1 VPKDRKYRILSACAG
16 FVLFLGLLLFLV
28 VLFAPEDYYEL
39 QVDREGEG
47 FVFPDTGILLFVPGT
62 TVNLSAEPLADT
74 NQGFVRWSGDA
85 GGTDDAVKVT
95 MDRHKKVTAVFGDE
109 PAAGQEFKT
118 LTIAVSGAGRG
129 TTQPGPGMYRHLSG
143 KEVLVQA
150 LPGEGGY
157 FAGWQVIFPE
167 RELSVVPDFFHRYG
181 LSMHEDVV
189 LVARFHS
196 RGYDVVL
203 ETEGSGIIVP
213 GPGRYAVAE
222 GVAMEVK
229 AFPDPGH
236 RLLHWDNGAGM
247 VLQEPEDEL
256 NVHVL
261 KIEGATGTCRAVFE
275 KAERRIRVQRVTQG
289 DAKGRVIPE
298 AISENAEH
306 SVAYGQIVELHA
318 LPENDRTA
326 FAGWA
331 GDLPADFSNTQYLS
345 PKLNMIM
352 TEDRDITANF
362 MEAETKL
369 AFEAVVDGTQDER
382 ATALLTPAPGVYGFV
397 RNEAAGMEL
406 RAALVA
412 GQPLAFERWEGDI
425 PEGANP
431 GDFKLYLPMDRNRR
445 VTAQFVEREA
455 HPMVLRHTGNG
466 QGVTVPAPG
475 RYAVSPGRILL
486 LEAVPQQEG
495 AFGGWRLRSADGR
508 DTLSIENPMQWPV
521 HQAVEI
527 EAFFGRTRCA
537 VSISATD
544 EKAELRPPRG
554 EYWLAKDADIFLEA
568 VPPAGVYFHHWESSR
583 GEIVSE
589 TPLAHFKIMGDEGYR
604 AVFGPPFCA
613 LQLVTAGEGTG
624 KVEADIGHLDRIE
637 EGASVRLVAHAA
649 PDAVFSHWE
658 ADFPDGRN
666 ETLPEITVVMD
677 KSKEVTAHF
686 DRADCQLTI
695 MTTGLENTE
704 KAVVQ
709 PGVGVTGYRGG
720 SRVPLAAYPPEGG
733 NIAFLGWKGD
743 ITSPN
748 PEHTLVMDRSRQVT
762 AVFGPA
768 VRPGTAVLN
777 LMPPA
782 GTGRGRTHPLAPGKY
797 SFKEDAE
804 ILLSFLLG
812 EQDYFGGWSHDYEGD
827 IRYFSLPVR
836 MDGDKALGPKTAAA
850 GSTLVL
856 MLDTA
861 EAGVTQPPPGVYRL
875 AEGMKV
881 TLNAVRTDDDYV
893 FLGWHAPGGNLL
905 SSSVRFTITVSSAS
919 PRMELIAVF
928 RPYQAPPELVLC
940 NDYGAIR

>member
-1 VPKDRKYRILSACAG
+1 VPKNRKYRILSACVG
-16 FVLFLGLLLFLV
+16 FVLFLGLLLFSV

-47 FVFPDTGILLFVPGT
+47 FVFPDTGSLLFVPGT

-74 NQGFVRWSGDA
+74 NQGFVCWSGDA
-85 GGTDDAVKVT
+85 GGTDDAVTVT
-95 MDRHKKVTAVFGDE
+95 MDRHKKVTAVFGEE

-157 FAGWQVIFPE
+157 FEGWQVIFPE
-167 RELSVVPDFFHRYG
+167 RELSVVPDSFHRYG
-181 LSMHEDVV
+181 LSMDEDVV

-196 RGYDVVL
+196 RGYDVAL

-222 GVAMEVK
+222 GIAMEVK

-236 RLLHWDNGAGM
+236 RLLHWDNGAGV

-261 KIEGATGTCRAVFE
+261 KIEGASGTYRAVFE
-275 KAERRIRVQRVTQG
+275 KAERRIRVHRVTHG

-298 AISENAEH
+298 SISEKAEH
-306 SVAYGQIVELHA
+306 SVAYGQVVELHA

-326 FAGWA
+326 FAGWT
-331 GDLPADFSNTQYLS
+331 GDLPESFSNTQCLS
-345 PKLNMIM
+345 PSLQLVMM
-352 TEDRDITANF
+352 EDRDISAAF
-362 MEAETKL
+362 IEAETAL
-369 AFEAVVDGTQDER
+369 NLELSVDGRQDER
-382 ATALLTPAPGVYGFV
+382 AASLLTPAPGRYGFV
-397 RNEAAGMEL
+397 RNEAAGMEV
-406 RAALVA
+406 RAALA
-412 GQPLAFERWEGDI
+412 QGQPLAFTRWEGDL
-425 PEGANP
+425 PEGADP
-431 GDFKLYLPMDRNRR
+431 EEYTLFLPMDRDRHVAAR
-445 VTAQFVEREA
+445 FTEREA
-455 HPMVLRHTGNG
+455 LSMQVLHTGDG
-466 QGVTVPAPG
+466 RGITSPQPG
-475 RYAVSPGRILL
+475 RYTVSPGRVLV
-486 LEAVPQQEG
+486 LEAIPHPEN
-495 AFGGWRLRSADGR
+495 AFGGWRMRHPGEPDRLILD
-508 DTLSIENPMQWPV
+508 NPLQWPL

-527 EAFFGRTRCA
+527 EAFFGSTPCA

-544 EKAELRPPRG
+544 TKAEIRPPCG
-554 EYWLAKDADIFLEA
+554 EYRLAKGADIVLEA
-568 VPPAGVYFHHWESSR
+568 VPAAGTGFHHWESSR
-583 GEIVSE
+583 SEIVSE
-589 TPLAHFKIMGDEGYR
+589 TPLTRVKITGDEGYR

-613 LQLVTAGEGTG
+613 LRLVTAGEGTG
-624 KVEADIGHLDRIE
+624 TVEADVGRLDRIV

-658 ADFPDGRN
+658 GNFPEETN
-666 ETLPEITVVMD
+666 VTLPEIIVVMD
-677 KSKEVTAHF
+677 ASKGVTAHF
-686 DRADCQLTI
+686 DRADYQLTV
-695 MTTGLENTE
+695 TAAGLGNTE
-704 KAVVQ
+704 VATLQ
-709 PGVGVTGYRGG
+709 PGVGVSGYRGG
-720 SRVPLAAYPPEGG
+720 SRVRLAAFPPEGSAV
-733 NIAFLGWKGD
+733 AFLGWTGD

-748 PEHTLVMDRSRQVT
+748 PEHSLVMDKSRQVT

-768 VRPGTAVLN
+768 ARPGTAVLN
-777 LMPPA
+777 LMPPV

-797 SFKEDAE
+797 SFVEGAE
-804 ILLSFLLG
+804 ILLSFHLA
-812 EQDYFGGWSHDYEGD
+812 EEDYFGGWSQNYEGD

-836 MDGDKALGPKTAAA
+836 MDGDKTLGPHTAAA

-875 AEGMKV
+875 ADGMKV
-881 TLNAVRTDDDYV
+881 TLNAIRTDDDYV

-905 SSSVRFTITVSSAS
+905 SSRARYTVTVSSAS
-919 PRMELIAVF
+919 PRTELIAVF
-928 RPYQAPPELVLC
+928 RPYAAPPELVLC
-940 NDYGAIR
+940 NYFGGIR